1 MGADLRHSAGEALRQ
16 LWGDAKIKLLG
27 PGKKKWKGEEEE
39 GEEERPKRVR
49 HGDIEFIPREEMC
62 KKCGRKG
69 KRRKEGFFVGLRE

>member
-1 MGADLRHSAGEALRQ
+1 MGADLRQSAGEALRQ
-16 LWGDAKIKLLG
+16 LWGDAKVKLLG

-39 GEEERPKRVR
+39 GEEERPKRAR

-69 KRRKEGFFVGLRE
+69 ERRKGGFFGGLRE